1 MGYKRRLHVLL
12 VGVAGSVGPLLG
24 AAVAPERVEV
34 RAGRLPLAAGDLEWT
49 DLLLTLD
56 APSRAALPAL
66 PTRINVRHLAL
77 DGLSEDAARAALRA
91 RLQGVAGGLAML
103 ERGADGEAG

>member
-12 VGVAGSVGPLLG
+12 VGGPCTPDLVPARLK
-24 AAVAPERVEV
+24 V
-34 RAGRLPLAAGDLEWT
+34 RAASLPLAPADLAWT

-56 APSRAALPAL
+56 APSRAALPPL

-77 DGLSEDAARAALRA
+77 DGLGEDDAREALRA
-91 RLQGVAGGLAML
+91 RLEGVAGGLTML
-103 ERGADGEAG
+103 ERAAGADER